1 MACWRRNLWPS
12 TFPPRRAD
20 QTRSSARPEVWRK
33 ACAELQPGALLVSNS
48 FPVEGIE
55 PYKVVEVDDRRRTR
69 LY

>member
-1 MACWRRNLWPS
+1 M
-12 TFPPRRAD
+12 
-20 QTRSSARPEVWRK
+20 PEVWRK

-69 LY
+69 LYCYLPGGPKPLAKKGIGRP